1 VLVTSLSFLGI
12 TLNQALAGVFQKHL
26 RMDRVVIAEVIGRI
40 FLLAATFLVIRADC
54 GLLWVMGSVV
64 IGSVVNFLMTFFFS
78 RRFVKIKL
86 VFEFGVW
93 KNIIKETWPIALSIA
108 FNLVYFKID
117 TVILSLYHSE
127 EAVGIYGAAYKVLEV
142 LTTLP
147 AMFAGLVLPLLTAA
161 WAAADHERF
170 KRVLRRGF
178 DAMAMVALPLVV
190 GTLFVAGPVMELVAP
205 GFDDSAA
212 LLKVLIFATATIFI
226 GNLFGNTVVA
236 IGRQLTMMWVYLGV
250 AVISLVGYLVF
261 IPRYSYFGAA
271 GMTVVSELLVTLA
284 ALLIVSLATRAWPS
298 PVVFMKS
305 AAACVIMAIVLYG
318 AAGTNLFMQIALGG
332 VTYVVTLLM
341 LRGVSARDLREIVR
355 SGE

>member
-1 VLVTSLSFLGI
+1 
-12 TLNQALAGVFQKHL
+12 
-26 RMDRVVIAEVIGRI
+26 
-40 FLLAATFLVIRADC
+40 
-54 GLLWVMGSVV
+54 
-64 IGSVVNFLMTFFFS
+64 
-78 RRFVKIKL
+78 
-86 VFEFGVW
+86 
-93 KNIIKETWPIALSIA
+93 
-108 FNLVYFKID
+108 
-117 TVILSLYHSE
+117 
-127 EAVGIYGAAYKVLEV
+127 
-142 LTTLP
+142 
-147 AMFAGLVLPLLTAA
+147 
-161 WAAADHERF
+161 
-170 KRVLRRGF
+170 
-178 DAMAMVALPLVV
+178 
-190 GTLFVAGPVMELVAP
+190 MELVAP